1 MVWQKFRDI
10 APLQTALRETE
21 EELGIKPASIKI
33 VGRLEQVQT
42 FTNLIIFPFVGL
54 MDWPVPLTLSKEEV
68 SKVLLIPLKW
78 LMEPE
83 HSIEKEYNGHKN
95 VVFFQPY
102 EGEVLWG
109 ITASMTKKFISML
122 EK

>member
-1 MVWQKFRDI
+1 
-10 APLQTALRETE
+10 
-21 EELGIKPASIKI
+21 
-33 VGRLEQVQT
+33 
-42 FTNLIIFPFVGL
+42 
-54 MDWPVPLTLSKEEV
+54 
-68 SKVLLIPLKW
+68 

-83 HSIEKEYNGHKN
+83 HSIEKEYNGHQN

-109 ITASMTKKFISML
+109 ITASMTKRFISML